1 MNSKCSNTVDMFADA
16 QQPLADVLDPQKQQ
30 SPLEGVG
37 DIIADLEHQTTT
49 LLSSNPLH
57 GAMVKRFGGCP
68 PEIRKSVI
76 DDATPYQL
84 DKGALNGLAVFD
96 LCDTQLEPTG
106 AVFTNPTVDGF
117 KDIDFGHGGLFFN
130 RANLNS
136 LPLIVTDDTTL
147 AFMTGYPVYAP
158 YQQSSIKTHV
168 LKALMQVK
176 ADIYFIAPI
185 HEKTNIQ
192 RRFNQLNVKLAFI
205 PEPPNVAMSQH
216 EVDGAIK
223 AAIDEANNATWGEL
237 TPLAQVTTTTATPYP
252 IHAFPQIAQDAIKQA
267 AHYNHVPLALAGQT
281 ALGLM
286 VYIAQEH
293 AQAPSDKTT
302 KGQPCSFGIFSV
314 FESGGGKDETRNLLA
329 KSIADKEDNAL
340 QTYLDDKRAHRA
352 LSSKERS
359 TTPPPANPITLY
371 KKGTTQGIV
380 KAMSNSVMASFAWQ
394 TTEGAMVL
402 GGYSLTSDTMGES
415 LGVINNLIDAGTTT
429 SILHGN
435 DEPEIVIGKRFS
447 VDLSIQE
454 VMAKKSLHNEAL
466 RLQGFLARFLF
477 AAPEPLPM
485 RQVTKEMRR
494 VKASEDAA
502 IIAFNDLCE
511 RLKYPPNKEHAPY
524 SDERILFLKNSDAD
538 TLHIDFENHIK
549 AAAGKGGKYHS
560 IRPNALRMIQYSLR
574 VATVLAY
581 FNPELDC
588 IDANTM
594 QGAIDLCTYS
604 LDEWIRYYSKDD
616 ETDSDLMLKWL
627 VKQKEAKVLKSS
639 ISTHATPQ
647 KLRNKNIRDDVLTTL
662 CDCNYARLEKL
673 GGKDYVVLNP
683 SLTG

>member
-1 MNSKCSNTVDMFADA
+1 MNSKCSDTLDMFADA

-37 DIIADLEHQTTT
+37 DIIADLENQTTA

-57 GAMVKRFGGCP
+57 GAMAKIMGGCP
-68 PEIRKSVI
+68 IEVRKSNI

-168 LKALMQVK
+168 LKALMQVQ

-192 RRFNQLNVKLAFI
+192 RRFNQLNVKLAFLD
-205 PEPPNVAMSQH
+205 EPPNVVMTQAELDSL
-216 EVDGAIK
+216 IK
-223 AAIDEANNATWGEL
+223 DAIDGANNATWGEL

-329 KSIADKEDNAL
+329 KSIADKEHNAL
-340 QTYLDDKRAHRA
+340 QAYLDDKRAHRA

-359 TTPPPANPITLY
+359 TTPPPVNPITLY

-485 RQVTKEMRR
+485 REVTKEMRR
-494 VKASEDAA
+494 IVASEDAA

-511 RLKYPPNKEHAPY
+511 RLKYPPNKEHAPLN
-524 SDERILFLKNSDAD
+524 DDRILFLKDSDAD

-581 FNPELDC
+581 FNSELDC